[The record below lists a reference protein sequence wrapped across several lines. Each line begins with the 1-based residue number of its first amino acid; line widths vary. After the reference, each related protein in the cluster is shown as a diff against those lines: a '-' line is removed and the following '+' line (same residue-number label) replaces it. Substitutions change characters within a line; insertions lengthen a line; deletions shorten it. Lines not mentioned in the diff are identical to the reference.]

1 MSFDDSV
8 AGVDLNAL
16 SDGDIPRLGFRDAYF
31 GLQLRWIG
39 HAGEVGAD
47 RRLLA
52 DLHDHFMHHAV
63 ETGADFQ
70 RIELLPSQ
78 IIERL
83 ELAHPRFVN
92 GDLRFDR
99 IIADLKPLLLDLS

>member
-1 MSFDDSV
+1 MSCDDPV

-16 SDGDIPRLGFRDAYF
+16 SNGDIPRLGFSDAYF

-39 HAGEVGAD
+39 YASEVGAE
-47 RRLLA
+47 RHLLA

-70 RIELLPSQ
+70 RFELLTSQ

-83 ELAHPRFVN
+83 ELLHPRFVN

-99 IIADLKPLLLDLS
+99 IIADLQPLL